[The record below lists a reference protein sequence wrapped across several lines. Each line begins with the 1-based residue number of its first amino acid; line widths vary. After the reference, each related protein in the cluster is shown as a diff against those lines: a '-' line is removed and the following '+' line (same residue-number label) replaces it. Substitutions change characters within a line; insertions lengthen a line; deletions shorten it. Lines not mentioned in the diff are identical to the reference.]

1 MGASCCGTKPEQAN
15 TVEEHGVDSSTVEH
29 TNHHEHDHGHDH
41 GHDHDH
47 EDNQDGI
54 HSHDNGACC
63 DGHSDASSITS
74 QASTCCGS
82 EEHCSGK
89 NFTLSSILS

>member
-1 MGASCCGTKPEQAN
+1 MGASCCGTKPEQVN
-15 TVEEHGVDSSTVEH
+15 TVEEHGVNSSTVEH

-47 EDNQDGI
+47 EDNQDGT
-54 HSHDNGACC
+54 HYHDNGACC

-89 NFTLSSILS
+89 NSTLLPIL